1 MNNAGTTSLTQNDN
15 ANLSDVK
22 ADLAALKQD
31 IANLVSD
38 SKEGAIAGVNA
49 AGEKAQE
56 LAGSAK
62 DACRQTHR
70 QVSEK
75 VSERPVTYL
84 ALAFGA
90 GAIAAKLLSR

>member
-1 MNNAGTTSLTQNDN
+1 MNNAGTTSLTNDQS
-15 ANLSDVK
+15 NLSEVK

-38 SKEGAIAGVNA
+38 SKEGAMAGMNA

-90 GAIAAKLLSR
+90 GAVAAKLLSR

>member
-1 MNNAGTTSLTQNDN
+1 MNNAGTTSMTHDEHASLT
-15 ANLSDVK
+15 DVK

-31 IANLVSD
+31 IANLVQD
-38 SKEGAIAGVNA
+38 SKDGALAGVNV
-49 AGEKAQE
+49 AGEKVQE
-56 LAGSAK
+56 LAGTAK
-62 DACRQTHR
+62 DTCRQAHR
-70 QVSEK
+70 QVSDK